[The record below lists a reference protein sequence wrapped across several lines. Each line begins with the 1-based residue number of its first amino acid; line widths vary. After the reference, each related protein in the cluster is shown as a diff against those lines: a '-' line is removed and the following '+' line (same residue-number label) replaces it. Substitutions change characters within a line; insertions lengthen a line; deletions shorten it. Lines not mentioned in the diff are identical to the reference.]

1 MKAKAKRKA
10 RVWYVIVRKRNR
22 GGRLIYD
29 YYDDLKL
36 AKSILDRRWNS
47 SLYEIIKV
55 REVLPRRK
63 K

>member
-1 MKAKAKRKA
+1 MTKAKRKA